1 MPTDET
7 TSSAT
12 TAPQRRP
19 DDVPRRSAVIVNPN
33 RVEGLDALRELIVTR
48 LTDAGWPEPAWLET
62 TAEDPGTGQARQAVE
77 DGAEVV
83 FVSGGDGTV
92 RAVVEGLAGTD
103 AALAILPGGTGNLLA
118 VNLGVPSDAEE
129 GIRLVL
135 RGGRRTIDVGVAD
148 GQTFA
153 IMAGMGLDAAMMQD
167 APTALKARA
176 GSVAYVFSAL
186 KHLADDEMHVEV
198 TVDGRTRRR
207 RARTVVVGN
216 VGRLQAGT
224 NLLPDAEPDNGRLEV
239 AIIAP
244 RNVRHWF
251 QLLWGVVRGKSRVP
265 SREVVRGARCPSC
278 PTGRSPASSTAT
290 SSSRTSA
297 STSACGP
304 GPCTCAST
312 TRRSPRTSGAARR
325 ATAER
330 RFRRRGPGRPCRR
343 CRSSGTMCA

>member
-7 TSSAT
+7 TET
-12 TAPQRRP
+12 QNTAPQRP
-19 DDVPRRSAVIVNPN
+19 DVGPHRSAVIVNPN
-33 RVEGLDALRELIVTR
+33 RVEGLDALRDLIVAR
-48 LTDAGWPEPAWLET
+48 LTEAGWPEPAWLET

-118 VNLGVPSDAEE
+118 VNLGVPTDAEE
-129 GIRLVL
+129 GLRLVL

-153 IMAGMGLDAAMMQD
+153 IMAGMGLDAAMMRD

-224 NLLPDAEPDNGRLEV
+224 NLLPDAEPDSGQLEV

-244 RNVRHWF
+244 RNLQHWV
-251 QLLWGVVRGKSRVP
+251 QLLWGVVRGRSRVP
-265 SREVVRGARCPSC
+265 SREVVRGREVSVVSDRPQ
-278 PTGRSPASSTAT
+278 
-290 SSSRTSA
+290 
-297 STSACGP
+297 
-304 GPCTCAST
+304 
-312 TRRSPRTSGAARR
+312 PRQLDGDVIEP
-325 ATAER
+325 AER
-330 RFRRRGPGRPCRR
+330 LDVSVRPQALHVCVYRPEESEDLAQGAPGRR
-343 CRSSGTMCA
+343 

>member
-1 MPTDET
+1 M
-7 TSSAT
+7 
-12 TAPQRRP
+12 
-19 DDVPRRSAVIVNPN
+19 
-33 RVEGLDALRELIVTR
+33 
-48 LTDAGWPEPAWLET
+48 
-62 TAEDPGTGQARQAVE
+62 
-77 DGAEVV
+77 V

-176 GSVAYVFSAL
+176 GSIAYVFSAL

-224 NLLPDAEPDNGRLEV
+224 NLLPDAEPDNGHLEV

-244 RNVRHWF
+244 RNLQHWV

-265 SREVVRGARCPSC
+265 SREVVRGREVSVVSDRPQ
-278 PTGRSPASSTAT
+278 
-290 SSSRTSA
+290 
-297 STSACGP
+297 
-304 GPCTCAST
+304 
-312 TRRSPRTSGAARR
+312 PRQLDGDVIDP
-325 ATAER
+325 AER
-330 RFRRRGPGRPCRR
+330 LDVTVRPDALHVCVYHPEESEDLTRGAPGHR
-343 CRSSGTMCA
+343 

>member
-12 TAPQRRP
+12 TSAQRRP

-33 RVEGLDALRELIVTR
+33 RVEGLDALRELIVAR

-62 TAEDPGTGQARQAVE
+62 RPRTRGRAGAPGRRGRRR
-77 DGAEVV
+77 
-83 FVSGGDGTV
+83 GGLRERRDGTV

-118 VNLGVPSDAEE
+118 ANLGVPSDAEE
-129 GIRLVL
+129 GSGSCCGR
-135 RGGRRTIDVGVAD
+135 RRTIDVGVAD

-176 GSVAYVFSAL
+176 GSIAYVFSAL

-224 NLLPDAEPDNGRLEV
+224 NLLPDAEPDNGQLEV
-239 AIIAP
+239 AIFAP
-244 RNVRHWF
+244 RNLQHWV

-265 SREVVRGARCPSC
+265 SREVVRGREVSVVSDRPQ
-278 PTGRSPASSTAT
+278 
-290 SSSRTSA
+290 
-297 STSACGP
+297 
-304 GPCTCAST
+304 
-312 TRRSPRTSGAARR
+312 PRQLDGDVIDP
-325 ATAER
+325 AER
-330 RFRRRGPGRPCRR
+330 LDVTVRPDALHVCVYHPEESEDLTRGAPGNR
-343 CRSSGTMCA
+343 

>member
-7 TSSAT
+7 NDPETSV
-12 TAPQRRP
+12 PQRP
-19 DDVPRRSAVIVNPN
+19 DEAPRRSAVIVNPN
-33 RVEGLDALRELIVTR
+33 RVDGLDELRATVVAR
-48 LTDAGWPEPAWLET
+48 LAEAGWPEPAWLET
-62 TAEDPGTGQARQAVE
+62 TAEDPGTGQARQAVD

-92 RAVVEGLAGTD
+92 RAVVEGLAGTE

-118 VNLGVPSDAEE
+118 ANLGIPTDPEE
-129 GIRLVL
+129 GIRVVL
-135 RGGRRTIDVGVAD
+135 GGGRRTIDVGVAD

-153 IMAGMGLDAAMMQD
+153 IMAGMGLDAAMMDD

-186 KHLADDEMHVEV
+186 KHLADDEMHLEV

-224 NLLPDAEPDNGRLEV
+224 NLLPDAEPDNGQLEV

-244 RNVRHWF
+244 RDLKHWV
-251 QLLWGVVRGKSRVP
+251 QLLWGVVRAKSRVP
-265 SREVVRGARCPSC
+265 SREVVRGREVSVVSDRAQPRQLD
-278 PTGRSPASSTAT
+278 GDVIEPAERLDVSVRPAALHVCVYQPEESEDLAERDP
-290 SSSRTSA
+290 SRT
-297 STSACGP
+297 
-304 GPCTCAST
+304 
-312 TRRSPRTSGAARR
+312 
-325 ATAER
+325 
-330 RFRRRGPGRPCRR
+330 
-343 CRSSGTMCA
+343 